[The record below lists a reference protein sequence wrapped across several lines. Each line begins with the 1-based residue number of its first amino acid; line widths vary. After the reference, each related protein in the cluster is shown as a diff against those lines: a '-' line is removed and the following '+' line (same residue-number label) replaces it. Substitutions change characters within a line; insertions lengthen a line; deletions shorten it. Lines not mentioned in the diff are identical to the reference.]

1 MFERDKIQEAIER
14 LKKVTGKSMA
24 LPSVLDIAHAFMGND
39 SWTVPYLRDALV
51 ELLETARDSIPLPKD
66 ADGETIHVGD
76 VMVNPSEYKFETYG
90 VGWCGDVALIFCNEP
105 DDDTYTVYVA
115 SACRHYREPSIKD
128 MLVEFQ
134 MKSCKA
140 YSSHSSG
147 EGGDS
152 MTTLVNE
159 YVEKIRAL
167 QDGSPVA

>member
-39 SWTVPYLRDALV
+39 SWTMPYLRDALV

-76 VMVNPSEYKFETYG
+76 VMANSLGYKFEAWG
-90 VGWCGDVALIFCNEP
+90 VGYGGSDGNVGIVFCNEP
-105 DDDTYTVYVA
+105 DGYGCYIAEGCHHYKPTV
-115 SACRHYREPSIKD
+115 ED
-128 MLVEFQ
+128 MLREFAD
-134 MKSCKA
+134 KITDLLT
-140 YSSHSSG
+140 SG
-147 EGGDS
+147 TES
-152 MTTLVNE
+152 LYEETIAE

-167 QDGSPVA
+167 QDA